1 MERITIY
8 LRTTKTSGKIKLRFR
23 LTEGRS
29 VQLFHKSD
37 IEADLNDLK
46 KFNPDGSLKPRITVY
61 NEDLRKALDR
71 EIDAMREAYSQL
83 KQNAANGTDY
93 DAKDFELRIDM
104 ILNPDKYD
112 ADKALRKESLIERFR
127 RYIDGLREFGTVAPS
142 RADIYKTTC
151 DKLERYLIITKRS
164 RYLPENFTTEDIW
177 GFRDFLINEYKYV
190 AKYPKLYEGLRK
202 TSVPQHVATQNTATA
217 KLRTLQSFFNDLEG
231 DDEIVKSPFRRLSRG
246 RRNEVMREQY
256 DEPYFLYHEEF
267 QTILKAEV
275 PESLSSTKD
284 AFLLQCAIGCRISD
298 FRKLTMDNIAV
309 TEDGI
314 PYVRYLPKK
323 TMRSQLDRKEKTTPL
338 MLFAVEIIK
347 RTGLNFDVVRHNL
360 GTNIYNK
367 KIKELLE
374 YCKINRIVSRFNEAS
389 GTMERVSLCSL
400 GCSKL
405 CRKTH
410 IDMASKVQV
419 NMYATGHHS
428 IGSSAV
434 GHYSVLEIRDLF
446 ILLCAAFRQPQFR
459 VDSNLNVISELDTIL

>member
-1 MERITIY
+1 
-8 LRTTKTSGKIKLRFR
+8 
-23 LTEGRS
+23 
-29 VQLFHKSD
+29 
-37 IEADLNDLK
+37 
-46 KFNPDGSLKPRITVY
+46 
-61 NEDLRKALDR
+61 
-71 EIDAMREAYSQL
+71 
-83 KQNAANGTDY
+83 
-93 DAKDFELRIDM
+93 
-104 ILNPDKYD
+104 
-112 ADKALRKESLIERFR
+112 
-127 RYIDGLREFGTVAPS
+127 
-142 RADIYKTTC
+142 
-151 DKLERYLIITKRS
+151 
-164 RYLPENFTTEDIW
+164 
-177 GFRDFLINEYKYV
+177 
-190 AKYPKLYEGLRK
+190 
-202 TSVPQHVATQNTATA
+202 
-217 KLRTLQSFFNDLEG
+217 
-231 DDEIVKSPFRRLSRG
+231 
-246 RRNEVMREQY
+246 MREQY

-267 QTILKAEV
+267 QTILKTEV

-298 FRKLTMDNIAV
+298 FRKLTMDYIAV

-347 RTGLNFDVVRHNL
+347 RTGLNFDVVRQNL

-400 GCSKL
+400 GSSKL

-428 IGSSAV
+428 IGSAAV

-459 VDSNLNVISELDTIL
+459 VDSNLNVISESDIIL